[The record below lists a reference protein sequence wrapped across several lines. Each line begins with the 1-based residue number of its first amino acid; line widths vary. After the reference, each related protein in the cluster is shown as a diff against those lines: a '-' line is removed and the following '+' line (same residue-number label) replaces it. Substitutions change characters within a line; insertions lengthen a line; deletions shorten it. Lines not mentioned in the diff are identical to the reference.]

1 MSFNNTTIA
10 IVTFFRFYEHFLF
23 FLFYLFIYLFI
34 YFAVFCTCFFNLFLN
49 HSYHENIIYTLWKT
63 LNFGKKAFL
72 MQLFYILFSLRILT
86 VKKNNTGY
94 SVNLNISH
102 ALSSNVAVTLL
113 AWLLLGCSSL

>member
-1 MSFNNTTIA
+1 MSILLCMCC
-10 IVTFFRFYEHFLF
+10 IVLVVVSSSVVVVAFFMFCKPFLVF
-23 FLFYLFIYLFI
+23 
-34 YFAVFCTCFFNLFLN
+34 FAVLCTCFFNLFFN
-49 HSYHENIIYTLWKT
+49 HSYHENIIYTLRQT
-63 LNFGKKAFL
+63 LNFDKKAFL
-72 MQLFYILFSLRILT
+72 LQLFYILFSLRILT